1 MAKFTETEHGKKFG
15 SPIKAIKEFCISCI
29 GGQRMVVKCESKDCA
44 LFAYRTGKN
53 PFGAPRQRT
62 EEQKAAASERFKKM
76 WADKKKPVEKVKRV
90 RKEK

>member
-1 MAKFTETEHGKKFG
+1 MNKFTETEHGKKFG
-15 SPIKAIKEFCISCI
+15 SPMKAIKEFCSSCI
-29 GGQRMVVKCESKDCA
+29 GGQRMIVKCESKDCA

-53 PFGAPRQRT
+53 PFSMRKRT
-62 EEQKAAASERFKKM
+62 EEQKATASERFKKM